1 MATGSKR
8 YFEYTADD
16 GQTYGMNLDESTYE
30 NPALAFGQAL
40 GTGDP
45 EYAGLLSASGTRP
58 LAPRYF
64 NMVGTNSEGETVR
77 RRVFVGSNDTGAWVN
92 PQAFTINLLT
102 VVGNTATSTPF
113 VVSSAIGERRTF
125 VPAQD
130 TGQTDGDV
138 DENIEAGPAPA

>member
-30 NPALAFGQAL
+30 NAALGFGQAL
-40 GTGDP
+40 AVGDP
-45 EYAGLLSASGTRP
+45 EYAGLLSATGTRP

-64 NMVGTNSEGETVR
+64 NMVGTNTEGETVR
-77 RRVFVGSNDTGAWVN
+77 RRVFVGDNEAAAWVN
-92 PQAFTINLLT
+92 PQTFSLTLLT
-102 VVGNTATSTPF
+102 VVGNTATPTVF
-113 VVSSAIGERRTF
+113 LVSSAIGERRQF

-138 DENIEAGPAPA
+138 DENIEAGPAPE

>member
-30 NPALAFGQAL
+30 TPNLGFGQAL
-40 GTGDP
+40 AVGDP
-45 EYAGLLSASGTRP
+45 EYAGLLSATGTRP
-58 LAPRYF
+58 LAPRYL
-64 NMVGTNSEGETVR
+64 NLVGTNASGETVR
-77 RRVFVGSNDTGAWVN
+77 RRVFVGDNESQAWVN
-92 PQAFTINLLT
+92 PQAFSITLLT
-102 VVGNTATSTPF
+102 VVGNTATPTPF

-138 DENIEAGPAPA
+138 DENIESGPAPE